1 LIIEEMGKYLNVAMM
16 ILVSIGGCGMGGG
29 NCPKFL
35 AGRKVGTI
43 EPAQISG
50 ASGIAASRKNAVLW
64 VHNDHGPANVYA
76 LTVGGKLLGTYTL
89 GGVNI
94 TDWEDIAIGPGPE
107 PNVDYLYAG
116 DIGDN
121 RGNRK
126 SIVVYRVAEPKV
138 VAPNDTNQKPAN
150 VTLTGVEK
158 IELVYPDGPRD
169 AETLMIDPLTKD
181 LYIVTKEGRGRVY
194 RVAYPQ
200 SAYACA
206 AADKSVTEKTTLK
219 YVAKLSWGM
228 ATGGDISPDGQMII
242 VRGYFGASLWMRPK
256 EGPLWGAFAGP
267 ECSVP
272 IIVESQGEAIGFDA
286 NGTGYYTTS
295 ENRRQPIYY
304 FEKKL

>member
-1 LIIEEMGKYLNVAMM
+1 MI

-43 EPAQISG
+43 EPIQINE
-50 ASGIAASRKNAVLW
+50 ASGIAASRKNAGVLW
-64 VHNDHGPANVYA
+64 VHNDNWPPAVFA
-76 LTVGGKLLGTYTL
+76 LTTGGKLLGTYNL
-89 GGVNI
+89 AGAEIKN
-94 TDWEDIAIGPGPE
+94 WEDIAIGPGPE
-107 PNVDYLYAG
+107 PNIDYLYVG

-121 RGNRK
+121 SSKRK
-126 SIVVYRVAEPKV
+126 HITVYRVAEPNV
-138 VAPNDTNQKPAN
+138 VQQSDANQPAIN
-150 VTLTGVEK
+150 ATLGDVEK
-158 IELVYPDGPRD
+158 IKLVYPDGPHN

-181 LYIVTKEGRGRVY
+181 LYIVTKEGRSRVY
-194 RVAYPQ
+194 RAAYPQ
-200 SAYACA
+200 AAYACA
-206 AADKSVTEKTTLK
+206 TADKSVTEKTTLE

-256 EGPLWGAFAGP
+256 EGQLWGAFAGP

-272 IIVESQGEAIGFDA
+272 IIIESQGEAIGFDA
-286 NGTGYYTTS
+286 NGMGYYTTS

-304 FEKKL
+304 FERKL